1 MVTNEMNT
9 KPAVPLL
16 ESLATLPM
24 WVKVWLVALGLTNVA
39 SLAFLY
45 QPYGVVVAILAFSGI
60 VLSKVAVS
68 YAGGLTRLVS
78 VGHIVGWVP
87 LVLMLLFARPLADG
101 AYDTYLTILLIINT
115 ISILFDLNDFR
126 LWLSGDRDVII

>member
-1 MVTNEMNT
+1 
-9 KPAVPLL
+9 
-16 ESLATLPM
+16 M

-39 SLAFLY
+39 SLAFLS
-45 QPYGVVVAILAFSGI
+45 QPSGVVVAILAFSGI

-87 LVLMLLFARPLADG
+87 LVLMLLFARPFADG
-101 AYDTYLTILLIINT
+101 AYDTYLTILLIMNT